1 MKDEIELGE
10 ILKQLYAISGILID
24 VYDLEGR
31 SVARYPEKGAAF
43 CSLVS
48 RTAGTRRDAEGA
60 SGTIRRPLPQ

>member
-31 SVARYPEKGAAF
+31 SVARYPEKGAA
-43 CSLVS
+43 LLQPGQPERGGMQKV
-48 RTAGTRRDAEGA
+48 RAG
-60 SGTIRRPLPQ
+60 Q